1 MRNPNTV
8 FLHMFDWFIKKYSK
22 TTAKDHTVN
31 WQRMAAKWHLADS
44 CKPLVTILFIGT
56 SYASAA

>member
-1 MRNPNTV
+1 MKNPSTV
-8 FLHMFDWFIKKYSK
+8 FLHMFDWFMKYSK
-22 TTAKDHTVN
+22 TTAKDHEAN

-44 CKPLVTILFIGT
+44 FKPLATLLFIGA